1 VETRGQRHP
10 ASAPAVRP
18 RCLFVLLAAGCLA
31 PGGCA
36 NFWDEVTSRD
46 FHFKDVFAPRP
57 DPLWVVRNSP
67 DGDKRAKALRALQEP
82 LAHGGSA
89 EQQEVVVQVLLYAA
103 SKDTQPLCRL
113 GAIQS
118 LRRFMDRRTV
128 EGLKDAYYRAGSFN
142 AETATVIR
150 CQALEALGETASP
163 AAVELLVGV
172 LREPPVAGPDP
183 DRQQK
188 LDERIAAARA
198 LGHFKNYQA
207 TEALV
212 GVLRTD
218 QDVALRQ
225 RANESLQ
232 SATGQ
237 DFPAD
242 ARVWADFL
250 HQPGN
255 QEALAGRPNLAQK
268 AIQLISGTK

>member
-10 ASAPAVRP
+10 GSAPAAWP
-18 RCLFVLLAAGCLA
+18 RLFLVLLAVGCLA
-31 PGGCA
+31 HAGCA

-46 FHFKDVFAPRP
+46 FHFKEMFAPRP

-82 LAHGGSA
+82 LAHGGNA
-89 EQQEVVVQVLLYAA
+89 EEQEVVVQVLLYAA

-113 GAIQS
+113 AAIKS
-118 LRRFMDRRTV
+118 LRHFKDPRAA

-142 AETATVIR
+142 PETATVIR
-150 CQALEALGETASP
+150 CQALEALGETANP
-163 AAVELLVGV
+163 AAVELLVQV
-172 LREPPVAGPDP
+172 LREPPVEGPDP

-198 LGHFKNYQA
+198 LGHFKSYQA

-232 SATGQ
+232 SATGK

-242 ARVWADFL
+242 ARAWSEFL
-250 HQPGN
+250 HQPEN
-255 QEALAGRPNLAQK
+255 QDALAARPGLTQR

>member
-1 VETRGQRHP
+1 VETCGQRHP
-10 ASAPAVRP
+10 ACAPAARS
-18 RCLFVLLAAGCLA
+18 RCLLALLALGCLA
-31 PGGCA
+31 HAGCA

-46 FHFKDVFAPRP
+46 FHFKDVFAQRP

-82 LAHGGSA
+82 LAHGGTA
-89 EQQEVVVQVLLYAA
+89 EQQEVVVPVLLYAA
-103 SKDTQPLCRL
+103 AKDTQPLCRL
-113 GAIQS
+113 AAVQS
-118 LRRFMDRRTV
+118 LRTFKDPRAV
-128 EGLKDAYYRAGSFN
+128 EGIKDAYYRAGSFN
-142 AETATVIR
+142 PETANVIR
-150 CQALEALGETASP
+150 CQALEALGETSSP
-163 AAVELLVGV
+163 AAVDLLVQV
-172 LREPPVAGPDP
+172 LREPPVEGPDP

-188 LDERIAAARA
+188 LDERIAAAHA
-198 LGHFKNYQA
+198 LGHFKSYQA

-232 SATGQ
+232 AATGK

-255 QEALAGRPNLAQK
+255 QEALAAQPSLPHK
-268 AIQLISGTK
+268 VIQLISGTK

>member
-10 ASAPAVRP
+10 ACAPAARS
-18 RCLFVLLAAGCLA
+18 RCLLALLALGCLA
-31 PGGCA
+31 HAGCA

-46 FHFKDVFAPRP
+46 FHFKDVFAQRP

-82 LAHGGSA
+82 LAHGGTA

-103 SKDTQPLCRL
+103 AKDTQPLCRL
-113 GAIQS
+113 AAVQS
-118 LRRFMDRRTV
+118 LRTFKDPRAV
-128 EGLKDAYYRAGSFN
+128 EGIKDAYYRAGSFN
-142 AETATVIR
+142 PETANVIR
-150 CQALEALGETASP
+150 CQALEALGETGSP
-163 AAVELLVGV
+163 AAVDLLVQV
-172 LREPPVAGPDP
+172 LREPPVEGPDP

-188 LDERIAAARA
+188 LDERIAAAHA
-198 LGHFKNYQA
+198 LGHFKSYQA

-232 SATGQ
+232 AATGK

-255 QEALAGRPNLAQK
+255 QEALAAQPSLPHK
-268 AIQLISGTK
+268 VIQLISGTK

>member
-10 ASAPAVRP
+10 ASAPAARP
-18 RCLFVLLAAGCLA
+18 RRLFALLALACLA
-31 PGGCA
+31 HAGCA

-46 FHFKDVFAPRP
+46 FHFKEVFAPRP

-89 EQQEVVVQVLLYAA
+89 DEQEVVVQVLLYAA
-103 SKDTQPLCRL
+103 GKDTQPLCRL
-113 GAIQS
+113 AAIQS
-118 LRRFMDRRTV
+118 LRKFQDPRAV
-128 EGLKDAYYRAGSFN
+128 EGLKDAYYRSGSFN
-142 AETATVIR
+142 PETANVIR
-150 CQALEALGETASP
+150 CQALEALGETGSP
-163 AAVELLVGV
+163 AAVEVLVQV
-172 LREPPVAGPDP
+172 LREPPVEGPDP

-188 LDERIAAARA
+188 LDERIAAAHA
-198 LGHFKNYQA
+198 LGHFKSYQA

-232 SATGQ
+232 AATGK
-237 DFPAD
+237 DFPPD
-242 ARVWADFL
+242 ARAWAEFL

-255 QEALAGRPNLAQK
+255 QDALAARPGLPQK
-268 AIQLISGTK
+268 VIQLISGTK

>member
-1 VETRGQRHP
+1 METRGRHS
-10 ASAPAVRP
+10 ASAPADRP
-18 RCLFVLLAAGCLA
+18 RRLPVLLALACLA
-31 PGGCA
+31 HAGCA

-46 FHFKDVFAPRP
+46 FHFKDVFAARP
-57 DPLWVVRNSP
+57 DPLWVIRNSP

-82 LAHGGSA
+82 LAHGGTPD
-89 EQQEVVVQVLLYAA
+89 QQEVVVQVLLYGA

-113 GAIQS
+113 AAIQS
-118 LRRFMDRRTV
+118 LRKFQDPRAA

-163 AAVELLVGV
+163 AAVEVLVQV
-172 LREPPVAGPDP
+172 LREPPVEGPDH

-188 LDERIAAARA
+188 LDERIAAAHA
-198 LGHFKNYQA
+198 LGHFKSYQA

-212 GVLRTD
+212 AVLRTD

-225 RANESLQ
+225 RATESLQ
-232 SATGQ
+232 AATGK

-242 ARVWADFL
+242 AQAWAEFL
-250 HQPGN
+250 HQPGS
-255 QEALAGRPNLAQK
+255 QEALASQPSLGQK
-268 AIQLISGTK
+268 AIQLLSGTK

>member
-10 ASAPAVRP
+10 ACAPAARS
-18 RCLFVLLAAGCLA
+18 RCLLALLALGCLA
-31 PGGCA
+31 HAGCA

-46 FHFKDVFAPRP
+46 FHFKDVFAQRP

-82 LAHGGSA
+82 LAHGGTA
-89 EQQEVVVQVLLYAA
+89 EQQEVVVPVLLYAA
-103 SKDTQPLCRL
+103 AKDTQPLCRL
-113 GAIQS
+113 AAVQS
-118 LRRFMDRRTV
+118 LRTFKDPRAV
-128 EGLKDAYYRAGSFN
+128 EGIKDAYYRAGSFN
-142 AETATVIR
+142 PETANVIR
-150 CQALEALGETASP
+150 CQALEALGETGSP
-163 AAVELLVGV
+163 AAVDLLVQV
-172 LREPPVAGPDP
+172 LREPPVEGPDP

-188 LDERIAAARA
+188 LDERIAAAHA
-198 LGHFKNYQA
+198 LGHFKSYQA

-232 SATGQ
+232 AATGK

-255 QEALAGRPNLAQK
+255 QEALAAQPSLPHK
-268 AIQLISGTK
+268 VIQLISGTK

>member
-10 ASAPAVRP
+10 ASAPADRP
-18 RCLFVLLAAGCLA
+18 RRLLVLLALACLA
-31 PGGCA
+31 HAGCA

-46 FHFKDVFAPRP
+46 FHFKEMFAQRP

-89 EQQEVVVQVLLYAA
+89 DEQEVVVQVLLYAA
-103 SKDTQPLCRL
+103 GKDTQPLCRL
-113 GAIQS
+113 AAIQS
-118 LRRFMDRRTV
+118 LRKFKDPRAVD
-128 EGLKDAYYRAGSFN
+128 GLKDAYYRAGSFN
-142 AETATVIR
+142 PETANVIR
-150 CQALEALGETASP
+150 CQALEALGETGSP
-163 AAVELLVGV
+163 AAVEVLVQV
-172 LREPPVAGPDP
+172 LREPPVEGPDP

-188 LDERIAAARA
+188 LDERIAAAHA
-198 LGHFKNYQA
+198 LGHFKSYQA

-212 GVLRTD
+212 AVLRTD

-232 SATGQ
+232 AATGK

-242 ARVWADFL
+242 ARVWAEFL

-255 QEALAGRPNLAQK
+255 QEALAAQPGLPQK
-268 AIQLISGTK
+268 VLQLISGTK